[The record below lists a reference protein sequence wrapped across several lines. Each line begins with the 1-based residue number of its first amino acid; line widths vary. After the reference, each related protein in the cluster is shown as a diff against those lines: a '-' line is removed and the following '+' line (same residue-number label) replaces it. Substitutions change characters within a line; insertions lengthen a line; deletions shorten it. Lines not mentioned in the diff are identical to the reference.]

1 MEYVVQF
8 GIIAAVS
15 FAGELLSLLVP
26 LPVPASVYG
35 LLLML
40 LCLLTG
46 VIKLH
51 QVEKVGDFLVKIM
64 PLLFVGPCVSLM
76 SAADLL
82 SGNLAGLFIIS
93 LVSTVVVMAAT
104 GWVAQLILRRQE
116 SKESKTGGAE
126 HE

>member
-1 MEYVVQF
+1 MKYVIQF
-8 GIIAAVS
+8 LIIAAVS
-15 FAGELLSLLVP
+15 FAGELMGLLIP

-40 LCLLTG
+40 VCLLTG

-64 PLLFVGPCVSLM
+64 PLLFVGPCVSLR

-93 LVSTVVVMAAT
+93 LVSTVAVMAVT